1 MREELSNSLK
11 LAMKARDAQRISTI
25 RLINATIKDR
35 DIAVRSEDNVKGVS
49 DEEIL
54 SILAK
59 MIKQRQE
66 SAKQYEEAG
75 RIELAEQELTE
86 ISIIEDFLPKQ
97 MTRSEMI
104 ETVDKT
110 IHIISKLAK
119 HNTICKV
126 RVIAIIQTTLQKTIT
141 IQSIHII
148 FVIIA
153 TSKDIVSPGPTE
165 NVSSACSD
173 LAKQYD

>member
-86 ISIIEDFLPKQ
+86 IGIIEDFLPKQ
-97 MTRSEMI
+97 MTQSEMI
-104 ETVDKT
+104 DVVDKT
-110 IHIISKLAK
+110 IEEMKAVSIRDMGKVMGILKSKHSDSLD
-119 HNTICKV
+119 
-126 RVIAIIQTTLQKTIT
+126 
-141 IQSIHII
+141 
-148 FVIIA
+148 F
-153 TSKDIVSPGPTE
+153 SK
-165 NVSSACSD
+165 VSS
-173 LAKQYD
+173 LIKGLLK